1 MPSTDFLIAYGSQT
15 GQAETIAKSVKEKAE
30 LIGLT
35 PRLFTLDE
43 NEKKFHLHEE
53 KLCAIVVSSTGDGDA
68 PDNCARFVRRIS
80 RNALPKDHLKGLDY
94 VILGLGDS
102 NYSSYQTVPMKVD
115 KQLTALG
122 ANRLFER
129 GEADDQVGLE
139 LAVEPWIDQF
149 FKVLAEKFEI
159 PAEKLNAI
167 TESPH
172 IKLQQVKTEEE
183 KKALLQ
189 KRKED
194 EESDDE
200 GKGGVQGVE
209 MLIPEHYDYPE
220 VSLLKGV
227 PTLSND
233 ENLRV
238 PIASQPF
245 IVSSVSHKKLPVDHK
260 LEWQNL
266 CKMPGVVTKPFEV
279 LVVGA
284 EFVTD
289 PFSKKIKTKRMIT
302 VDFGDHAP
310 SLQYE
315 PGDALYF
322 CVPNPAPEVN
332 FILKR
337 CGVLSI
343 ADQQCELSID
353 PKTEKINAQIPGHV
367 HKLTTLRYM
376 FTTCLD
382 IRRAPGR
389 PLIRVLAES
398 TSDPAEKRRLL
409 ELCSTQGMKDFSD
422 FVRTPGLSLAD
433 MLFAFPNVKPP
444 VDRLIELLPRLIP
457 RPYSMSSYENR
468 RARFVY
474 SEMEFPATEGRRHA
488 RKGLATDWLNSL
500 KIGDTVEILGKE
512 PARFRLPPLGMP
524 KNKAGSLPLLMVG
537 PGTGVSVFLSF
548 LHFLRK
554 LKKESPSDFIDVPR
568 ILFFGCRDAHVDSI
582 YMNELELFLADGI
595 LTDLIICESE
605 KNKERVQDGLRK
617 HVEKVLPFLE
627 PSPDAKIF
635 ICGDAKG
642 MSKDVWQ
649 CFADIVA
656 GEQKIA
662 DLEAKKKLMELK
674 KTDQYIE
681 DVWG

>member
-1 MPSTDFLIAYGSQT
+1 MADFLIAYGSQT

-30 LIGLT
+30 LIGLV
-35 PRLFTLDE
+35 PRCFTLDE
-43 NEKKFHLHEE
+43 NEKNFNLHEE

-68 PDNCARFVRRIS
+68 PDNAARFVRRIN
-80 RNALPKDHLKGLDY
+80 RRTLPNDHLKGLDY

-102 NYSSYQTVPMKVD
+102 NYSSYQTVPRKID
-115 KQLTALG
+115 KQMSALG
-122 ANRLFER
+122 ANRLFDR

-139 LAVEPWIDQF
+139 LVVEPWIDQF
-149 FKVLAEKFEI
+149 FKTLAARFNISDEKM
-159 PAEKLNAI
+159 NAI
-167 TESPH
+167 TESPN
-172 IKLQQVKTEEE
+172 IKLNQVKTDEE

-200 GKGGVQGVE
+200 GRGGVQGVD

-220 VSLLKGV
+220 VSLLKGSQV
-227 PTLSND
+227 LSID

-238 PIASQPF
+238 PIAPQPF
-245 IVSSVSHKKLPVDHK
+245 LVSSVSHKKLEDDHK

-266 CKMPGVVTKPFEV
+266 CKMPGVVTKPFKV
-279 LVVGA
+279 MVVSA

-310 SLQYE
+310 KLQYE
-315 PGDALYF
+315 PGDAIYF
-322 CVPNPAPEVN
+322 CVPNPLAEVN

-343 ADQQCELSID
+343 ADQQCELTVDS
-353 PKTEKINAQIPGHV
+353 KTEKINAQIPGHV
-367 HKLTTLRYM
+367 HKLTTLRHM

-382 IRRAPGR
+382 IRRSPGR

-398 TSDPAEKRRLL
+398 TSDPLEKRRLL
-409 ELCSTQGMKDFSD
+409 ELCSAQGMKDFTD

-474 SEMEFPATEGRRHA
+474 SEMEFPATEGRRHS

-500 KIGDTVEILGKE
+500 RIGDTVEVMGKE
-512 PARFRLPPLGMP
+512 PARFRLPPLGME
-524 KNKAGSLPLLMVG
+524 KNEAGSMPLLM
-537 PGTGVSVFLSF
+537 
-548 LHFLRK
+548 K
-554 LKKESPSDFIDVPR
+554 LKKDSLSEFSEVPR
-568 ILFFGCRDAHVDSI
+568 ILFFGCRDMAVDAI
-582 YMNELELFLADGI
+582 YMNELESFVAEGI

-605 KNKERVQDGLRK
+605 QKKERVQDGLRK
-617 HVEKVLPFLE
+617 NLDKVLPFLT
-627 PSPDAKIF
+627 PSSNSKIY

-649 CFADIVA
+649 CFSDIVA
-656 GEQKIA
+656 KDQNIP
-662 DLEAKKKLMELK
+662 DMEAKKKLMELK
-674 KTDQYIE
+674 KNDQYIE

>member
-1 MPSTDFLIAYGSQT
+1 MTDFLIAFGSQT
-15 GQAETIAKSVKEKAE
+15 GQAETIAKSLKEKAE

-35 PRLFTLDE
+35 PRLHALDE
-43 NEKKFHLHEE
+43 NEKKFNLNEE

-68 PDNCARFVRRIS
+68 PDNCARFVRRIN
-80 RNALPKDHLKGLDY
+80 RNSLENEYLKNLDY
-94 VILGLGDS
+94 VLLGLGDS
-102 NYSSYQTVPMKVD
+102 NYSSYQTIPRKID

-122 ANRLFER
+122 ANRLFDR
-129 GEADDQVGLE
+129 AEADDQVGLE
-139 LAVEPWIDQF
+139 LEVEPWI
-149 FKVLAEKFEI
+149 EKFFATLASRFDI
-159 PAEKLNAI
+159 SADKMNAI
-167 TESPH
+167 TESSNL
-172 IKLQQVKTEEE
+172 KLNQVKTEEE

-189 KRKED
+189 KRIED

-200 GKGGVQGVE
+200 GRGRVIGID

-220 VSLLKGV
+220 ISLLKGSQ
-227 PTLSND
+227 TLSND

-238 PIASQPF
+238 PIAPQPF
-245 IVSSVSHKKLPVDHK
+245 IVSSVSNRKLPEDTK

-279 LVVGA
+279 LVVSA

-302 VDFGDHAP
+302 VDFGDHAAE
-310 SLQYE
+310 LQYE
-315 PGDALYF
+315 PGDAIYF
-322 CVPNPAPEVN
+322 CVPNPALEVN

-337 CGVLSI
+337 CGVLDI
-343 ADQQCELSID
+343 ADQQCELSIN

-367 HKLTTLRYM
+367 HKITTLRHM

-398 TSDPAEKRRLL
+398 TSDPNEKRRLL
-409 ELCSTQGMKDFSD
+409 ELCSAQGMKDFTD

-468 RARFVY
+468 KARLIY
-474 SEMEFPATEGRRHA
+474 SEMEFPATDGRRHS

-500 KIGDTVEILGKE
+500 RIGDKVQVLGKE
-512 PARFRLPPLGMP
+512 PARFRLPPLGMT
-524 KNKAGSLPLLMVG
+524 KNSAGKLPLLMVG

-554 LKKESPSDFIDVPR
+554 LKQDSPSDFVDVPR
-568 ILFFGCRDAHVDSI
+568 VLFFGCRDSSVDAI
-582 YMNELELFLADGI
+582 YMSELEMFVSEGI

-605 KNKERVQDGLRK
+605 QKGERVQDGLRK
-617 HVEKVLPFLE
+617 YLDKVLPFLTASTE
-627 PSPDAKIF
+627 SKIF

-649 CFADIVA
+649 CFSDIVA
-656 GEQKIA
+656 SDQGIP
-662 DLEAKKKLMELK
+662 DLEAKKKLMDLK
-674 KTDQYIE
+674 KSDQYIE

>member
-1 MPSTDFLIAYGSQT
+1 M
-15 GQAETIAKSVKEKAE
+15 
-30 LIGLT
+30 
-35 PRLFTLDE
+35 RE
-43 NEKKFHLHEE
+43 N
-53 KLCAIVVSSTGDGDA
+53 C
-68 PDNCARFVRRIS
+68 
-80 RNALPKDHLKGLDY
+80 
-94 VILGLGDS
+94 LGDS
-102 NYSSYQTVPMKVD
+102 NYSSYQLIPRKID
-115 KQLTALG
+115 KQLVALG
-122 ANRLFER
+122 ANRLFDL

-139 LAVEPWIDQF
+139 LVVEPWIDQL
-149 FKVLAEKFEI
+149 FKILGARFEI
-159 PAEKLNAI
+159 PSEKMNAI
-167 TESPH
+167 TESPN
-172 IKLQQVKTEEE
+172 IKLNQVKSEEE

-189 KRKED
+189 KRQQD

-200 GKGGVQGVE
+200 GHGGVQGIQ
-209 MLIPEHYDYPE
+209 MLIPEHYEYPE
-220 VSLLKGV
+220 VSLLKGSAA
-227 PTLSND
+227 LSND

-238 PIASQPF
+238 PIAPQPF
-245 IVSSVSHKKLPVDHK
+245 IVSSVSHQKLDEDTK

-279 LVVGA
+279 LVVSA

-289 PFSKKIKTKRMIT
+289 PFSEKIKTKRMIT

-315 PGDALYF
+315 PGDAIYF
-322 CVPNPAPEVN
+322 CVPNPVEEVN

-337 CGVLSI
+337 CGVLPI

-353 PKTEKINAQIPGHV
+353 SKTEKINAQIPGHV
-367 HKLTTLRYM
+367 HKITTLRHM

-398 TSDPAEKRRLL
+398 TSNPQEKRRLL
-409 ELCSTQGMKDFSD
+409 ELCSAQGMKDFTD

-468 RARFVY
+468 RARFIY
-474 SEMEFPATEGRRHA
+474 SEMEFPAADGRRHS

-500 KIGDTVEILGKE
+500 RIGDKVEILGKE
-512 PARFRLPPLGMP
+512 PARFRLPPLGM
-524 KNKAGSLPLLMVG
+524 KRNQAGALPLLMVG

-554 LKKESPSDFIDVPR
+554 LKIDSPSDFVDVPR
-568 ILFFGCRDAHVDSI
+568 VLFFGCRDVTVDSI
-582 YMNELELFLADGI
+582 YMNELEQFLSEGI

-605 KNKERVQDGLRK
+605 QKGKRVQDGLRK
-617 HVEKVLPFLE
+617 HLDKVLPFLT
-627 PSPDAKIF
+627 PSSESKIF

-656 GEQKIA
+656 NEQKIS
-662 DLEAKKKLMELK
+662 DLDAKKKLMDLK

>member
-1 MPSTDFLIAYGSQT
+1 MGDFLIAYGSQT
-15 GQAETIAKSVKEKAE
+15 GQAETIAKSVKEKSE
-30 LIGLT
+30 LIGLA

-43 NEKKFHLHEE
+43 NEKKFNLNEE
-53 KLCAIVVSSTGDGDA
+53 KLCVIIVSSTGDGDA
-68 PDNCARFVRRIS
+68 PDNAARFVRRIN
-80 RNALPKDHLKGLDY
+80 RRTLPEDFLKSLEF
-94 VILGLGDS
+94 VVLGLGDS
-102 NYSSYQTVPMKVD
+102 NYSSYQLIPRKID
-115 KQLTALG
+115 KQLANLG
-122 ANRLFER
+122 AKRLFEC

-139 LAVEPWIDQF
+139 LVVEPWIDRL
-149 FKVLAEKFEI
+149 FKILGAKFEI
-159 PAEKLNAI
+159 PAERMNAI
-167 TESPH
+167 TESPN
-172 IKLQQVKTEEE
+172 IKLNQVKSEEE
-183 KKALLQ
+183 KKALLE
-189 KRKED
+189 KRLHD

-209 MLIPEHYDYPE
+209 MLIPQHFDYPE
-220 VSLLKGV
+220 ISLLKGSAA
-227 PTLSND
+227 LSAD

-238 PIASQPF
+238 PIAPQPF
-245 IVSSVSHKKLPVDHK
+245 IVSSVSHKKLPENSK
-260 LEWQNL
+260 LEWQNA
-266 CKMPGVVTKPFEV
+266 CKMPGVVTKPFQV
-279 LVVGA
+279 LVVSAG
-284 EFVTD
+284 FVTD

-315 PGDALYF
+315 PGDAIYF
-322 CVPNPAPEVN
+322 CVPNPSAEVN

-367 HKLTTLRYM
+367 HKTTTLRHM

-382 IRRAPGR
+382 IRRSPGR

-398 TSDPAEKRRLL
+398 TTDPSEKRRLL
-409 ELCSTQGMKDFSD
+409 ELCSAQGMKDFTD
-422 FVRTPGLSLAD
+422 FVRTPGVSLAD

-468 RARFVY
+468 RARLIY
-474 SEMEFPATEGRRHA
+474 SEMEFPATDGRRHP

-500 KIGDTVEILGKE
+500 KIGDTVEVLGKE
-512 PARFRLPPLGMP
+512 PARFRLPPLGMSR
-524 KNKAGSLPLLMVG
+524 NSAGALSLLMIG

-554 LKKESPSDFIDVPR
+554 LKIDSPADFKEDVPR
-568 ILFFGCRDAHVDSI
+568 ILFFGCRDATVDSI
-582 YMNELELFLADGI
+582 YMNELEQFLAEGI
-595 LTDLIICESE
+595 LTDLIVCESE
-605 KNKERVQDGLRK
+605 QKGERVQDGLRK
-617 HVEKVLPFLE
+617 HLEKVRPFLE
-627 PSPDAKIF
+627 PSENSKIF

-656 GEQKIA
+656 GDQEIA
-662 DLEAKKKLMELK
+662 DLDAKKKLMDLK